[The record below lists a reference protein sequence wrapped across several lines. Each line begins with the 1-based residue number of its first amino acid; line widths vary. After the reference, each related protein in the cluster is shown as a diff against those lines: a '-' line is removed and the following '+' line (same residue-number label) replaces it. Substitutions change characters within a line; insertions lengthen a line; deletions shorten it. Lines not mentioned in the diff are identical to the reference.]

1 MRLAPV
7 TALVTVLVTAMW
19 AVVRAPAVAADVD
32 KQSYCVNGAAE
43 FYPYVDGQVCRK
55 GYQIAG
61 GNCRLKDARVIAVSK
76 AECTRLEG
84 DVVLPLPAARI
95 TGDGDPKQPAT
106 AKPLTV
112 TNPKN

>member
-1 MRLAPV
+1 MIRR
-7 TALVTVLVTAMW
+7 VLMHAG
-19 AVVRAPAVAADVD
+19 AVAALSLCAALPARAAETD

-43 FYPYVDGQVCRK
+43 FYPYVDGQACRK

-61 GNCRLKDARVIAVSK
+61 GNCRLQDARVVAVSK
-76 AECTRLEG
+76 AECARMAG
-84 DVVLPLPAARI
+84 DVVLPLPAARL

-112 TNPKN
+112 TNPKP